1 MKFLHIGDL
10 HIGKRV
16 NEFPMIE
23 NQKEILRCILNIARD
38 KKADGIIISG
48 DVYDKSIPSVEAIE
62 VFEEFIEQLVLL
74 KVPAYI
80 VSGNHDSAER
90 LSAFSNLI
98 KKNNIYISKTYSGKL
113 EPIQAG
119 NVQIWLLPFIRPAD
133 VRRFHPEIEV
143 GSYQDAVKTVL
154 EHCKLSKEKINILV
168 AHQFVIA
175 GSKSPN
181 TSDSETSSLGTLD
194 CVDYSIFEDFDYA
207 ALGHI
212 HKPQAM
218 GRKEVRY
225 CGSPLKYSF
234 SEVNQKKSVTIIE
247 IDKKNKVKIDTI
259 NLVPLRDMKEIKGS
273 LDELLKME
281 KCEDYMHITL
291 TDNSAVDAK
300 SKLET
305 VFPNIM
311 KLDFEEYNLS
321 SSAGQ
326 NLKTLKEKSIP
337 EHFSEFFEK
346 QTTQKLK
353 KDEQEIIFEI
363 LESIS
368 FGGVR

>member
-10 HIGKRV
+10 HIGRRV
-16 NEFPMIE
+16 NEFPMID
-23 NQKEILRCILNIARD
+23 NQKEILTRILNIAKEQRVN
-38 KKADGIIISG
+38 GIIIAG

-62 VFEEFIEQLVLL
+62 VFEAFIEELVRAEIS
-74 KVPAYI
+74 AYI

-90 LSAFSNLI
+90 LSAFANII
-98 KKNNIYISKTYSGKL
+98 KSKNIYISKPYNGQL
-113 EPIQAG
+113 EPIIVDDTA
-119 NVQIWLLPFIRPAD
+119 IWLMPFIRPAD
-133 VRRFHPEIEV
+133 VRRFYPDIEI
-143 GSYQDAVKTVL
+143 GSYQDAVKTVIDNCEL
-154 EHCKLSKEKINILV
+154 TATKNILV

-175 GSKSPN
+175 NGKSPE

-194 CVDYSIFEDFDYA
+194 SVDLNIFNEFDYV

-212 HKPQAM
+212 HKPQSM

-234 SEVNQKKSVTIIE
+234 SEINQKKSVTIIE
-247 IDKKNKVKIDTI
+247 FDKKNTVKIDTI
-259 NLVPLRDMKEIKGS
+259 DLKPLKDLKEIKGS

-321 SSAGQ
+321 SNIGQ
-326 NLKTLKEKSIP
+326 NLKTLKEKSIT

-353 KDEQEIIFEI
+353 EDEQEIIFEI

-368 FGGVR
+368 AGGSR